1 MMDEIARKAVDEAL
15 RKIREGRAFESEE
28 KKPQKDAEKKPQ
40 NAPEEEEK
48 KGKTARSLILSEAE
62 FEKQLQDFFLNKQ
75 RVRPPQKE
83 VRFVEKKDPYKDKR
97 VYVTCEITVH
107 NMPSDFFD
115 ALLKETLRQL
125 EQKDEYRIDVAL
137 VDLDT
142 IKEYNASTRGID
154 KITDVLSYPAADFA
168 SPLKL
173 REGAEGFLR
182 DDFSGLFQLGEII
195 ICRPVC
201 EAQARE
207 FGHSVEREMGYLFVH
222 GVLHLLGFDH
232 DTDEKYRQ
240 MRIVEEKVLA
250 RVGLKA

>member
-1 MMDEIARKAVDEAL
+1 MDEIARKAVDEAL
-15 RKIREGRAFESEE
+15 RKIREGRASEGKE
-28 KKPQKDAEKKPQ
+28 QKPQKDAEKKPQ
-40 NAPEEEEK
+40 EAPEGEK

-137 VDLDT
+137 VDTDT

-154 KITDVLSYPAADFA
+154 KIPDGRSYPAADFA

-207 FGHSVEREMGYLFVH
+207 FGHSVAREMGYLFVH

-240 MRIVEEKVLA
+240 MRIVEEKDLA

>member
-15 RKIREGRAFESEE
+15 RKIREGRASEGKE
-28 KKPQKDAEKKPQ
+28 QKPQKDAEKKPQ
-40 NAPEEEEK
+40 EAPEGENN
-48 KGKTARSLILSEAE
+48 GKTARSLILSEAE

>member
-1 MMDEIARKAVDEAL
+1 MDEIARKAVDEAL
-15 RKIREGRAFESEE
+15 RKIREGRASEGKE
-28 KKPQKDAEKKPQ
+28 QKPQKDAEKKPQ
-40 NAPEEEEK
+40 EAPEGEK

-83 VRFVEKKDPYKDKR
+83 VKFVEKKDPYKDKR

-137 VDLDT
+137 VDIDT

-154 KITDVLSYPAADFA
+154 KITDVLSYPAVDFA

-173 REGAEGFLR
+173 REGTEGFLR

-207 FGHSVEREMGYLFVH
+207 FVHSVEREMGYLFVH

>member
-1 MMDEIARKAVDEAL
+1 MDEIARKAVDEAL
-15 RKIREGRAFESEE
+15 RKIREGRASEGRE
-28 KKPQKDAEKKPQ
+28 QKPQKDAEKKPQ
-40 NAPEEEEK
+40 NAPEGEK

-173 REGAEGFLR
+173 REGTEGFLR

>member
-1 MMDEIARKAVDEAL
+1 MDEIARKAVDEAL
-15 RKIREGRAFESEE
+15 RKIREGRASEGKE
-28 KKPQKDAEKKPQ
+28 QKPQKDAEKKPQ
-40 NAPEEEEK
+40 EAPEEEK

-107 NMPSDFFD
+107 NMPSDLFD

-125 EQKDEYRIDVAL
+125 DQKDEYRIDVAL

-173 REGAEGFLR
+173 REGTEGFLR

>member
-15 RKIREGRAFESEE
+15 RKIREGRASEGKE
-28 KKPQKDAEKKPQ
+28 QKPQKDAEKKPQ
-40 NAPEEEEK
+40 EAPEEEK

-83 VRFVEKKDPYKDKR
+83 VKFVEKKDPYKDKR

-137 VDLDT
+137 VDIDT

-154 KITDVLSYPAADFA
+154 KITDVLSYPAVDFA

-173 REGAEGFLR
+173 REGTEGFLR

>member
-1 MMDEIARKAVDEAL
+1 MDEIARKAVDEAL
-15 RKIREGRAFESEE
+15 RKIREGRASEGKE
-28 KKPQKDAEKKPQ
+28 QKPQKDAEKKPQ
-40 NAPEEEEK
+40 EAHAEEK

-83 VRFVEKKDPYKDKR
+83 VKFVEKKDPYKDKR

-154 KITDVLSYPAADFA
+154 KITDVLSYPAVDFA

-173 REGAEGFLR
+173 REGTEGFLR

>member
-40 NAPEEEEK
+40 EAHAEEK

-83 VRFVEKKDPYKDKR
+83 VKFVEKKDPYKDKR

-154 KITDVLSYPAADFA
+154 KITDVLSYPAVDFA

-173 REGAEGFLR
+173 REGTEGFLR

>member
-15 RKIREGRAFESEE
+15 RKIREGRAPEGKEQ
-28 KKPQKDAEKKPQ
+28 KPQKDAEKKPQ
-40 NAPEEEEK
+40 QAPEGEK

-137 VDLDT
+137 VDIDT

-154 KITDVLSYPAADFA
+154 KITDVLSYPAVDFA

-173 REGAEGFLR
+173 REGTEGFLR

>member
-1 MMDEIARKAVDEAL
+1 MDEIARKAVDEAL
-15 RKIREGRAFESEE
+15 RKIREGRASENKE
-28 KKPQKDAEKKPQ
+28 QKPQKDAEKKPQ
-40 NAPEEEEK
+40 EAPEGEK

-154 KITDVLSYPAADFA
+154 KITDVLSYPAVDFA

-240 MRIVEEKVLA
+240 MRIVEEKVLV

>member
-15 RKIREGRAFESEE
+15 RKIREGRASEGKE
-28 KKPQKDAEKKPQ
+28 QKPQKDAEKKPQ
-40 NAPEEEEK
+40 EAPEEEK

-83 VRFVEKKDPYKDKR
+83 VRFVEKKDPYRDKR

-125 EQKDEYRIDVAL
+125 DQKDEYRIDVAL

-173 REGAEGFLR
+173 REGTEGFLR

>member
-15 RKIREGRAFESEE
+15 RKIREGRASENKE
-28 KKPQKDAEKKPQ
+28 QKPQKDAEKKPQ
-40 NAPEEEEK
+40 EAPEEEK

-173 REGAEGFLR
+173 REGTEGFLR

>member
-1 MMDEIARKAVDEAL
+1 MDEIARKAVDEAL
-15 RKIREGRAFESEE
+15 RKIREGRASEGKE
-28 KKPQKDAEKKPQ
+28 QKPQKDAEKKPQ
-40 NAPEEEEK
+40 EAPEGKK

-137 VDLDT
+137 VDIDT

-173 REGAEGFLR
+173 REGTEGFLR

>member
-15 RKIREGRAFESEE
+15 RKIREGRASEGKE
-28 KKPQKDAEKKPQ
+28 QKPQKDAEKKPQ
-40 NAPEEEEK
+40 EAPEGEK

-137 VDLDT
+137 VDIDT

-182 DDFSGLFQLGEII
+182 DDFSGLLQLGEII

>member
-15 RKIREGRAFESEE
+15 RKIREGRASEGKE
-28 KKPQKDAEKKPQ
+28 QKPQKDAEKKPQ
-40 NAPEEEEK
+40 EAPEGEK

-154 KITDVLSYPAADFA
+154 KITDVLSYPAGDFA

-173 REGAEGFLR
+173 REGTEGFLR

>member
-1 MMDEIARKAVDEAL
+1 MDEIARKAVDEAL

-40 NAPEEEEK
+40 EAHAEEK

-83 VRFVEKKDPYKDKR
+83 VKFVEKKDPYKDKR
-97 VYVTCEITVH
+97 VHVTCEITVH

-154 KITDVLSYPAADFA
+154 KITDVLSYPAVDFA

-173 REGAEGFLR
+173 REGTEGFLR

>member
-83 VRFVEKKDPYKDKR
+83 VKFVEKKDPYKDKR
-97 VYVTCEITVH
+97 VHVTCEITVH

-154 KITDVLSYPAADFA
+154 KITDVLSYPAVDFA

-173 REGAEGFLR
+173 REGTEGFLR

>member
-28 KKPQKDAEKKPQ
+28 KKPQKDAEKKLQ
-40 NAPEEEEK
+40 NAPEEEK

-83 VRFVEKKDPYKDKR
+83 VKFVEKKDPYKDKR

-154 KITDVLSYPAADFA
+154 KITDVLSYPAVDFA

-173 REGAEGFLR
+173 REGTEGFLR

>member
-1 MMDEIARKAVDEAL
+1 MDEIARKAVDEAL

-83 VRFVEKKDPYKDKR
+83 VKFVEKKDPYKDKR

-168 SPLKL
+168 APLKL

>member
-15 RKIREGRAFESEE
+15 RKIREGRASEGKE
-28 KKPQKDAEKKPQ
+28 QKSQKDAEKKPQ
-40 NAPEEEEK
+40 QAPEGEK

-137 VDLDT
+137 VDIDT

-173 REGAEGFLR
+173 REGTEGFLR

>member
-15 RKIREGRAFESEE
+15 RKIREGRASENKE
-28 KKPQKDAEKKPQ
+28 QKPQKDAEKKPQ
-40 NAPEEEEK
+40 EAPEGEK

-207 FGHSVEREMGYLFVH
+207 FGHSVEREMGYFFVH
-222 GVLHLLGFDH
+222 GVLHLLGFGH

>member
-15 RKIREGRAFESEE
+15 RKIREGRASEGKE
-28 KKPQKDAEKKPQ
+28 QKPQKDAEKKPQ
-40 NAPEEEEK
+40 EAPEGENN
-48 KGKTARSLILSEAE
+48 GKTARSLILSEAE

-173 REGAEGFLR
+173 REGTEGFLR

>member
-15 RKIREGRAFESEE
+15 RKIREGRASEGKE
-28 KKPQKDAEKKPQ
+28 QKPQKDAEKKPQ
-40 NAPEEEEK
+40 EAPEEEK

-125 EQKDEYRIDVAL
+125 DQKDEYRIDVAL

-173 REGAEGFLR
+173 REGTEGFLR

>member
-15 RKIREGRAFESEE
+15 RKIREGRASEGKE
-28 KKPQKDAEKKPQ
+28 QKPQKDAEKKPQ
-40 NAPEEEEK
+40 EAPEGAK

-137 VDLDT
+137 VDIDT

-173 REGAEGFLR
+173 REGTEGFLR

>member
-1 MMDEIARKAVDEAL
+1 MDEIARKAVDEAL
-15 RKIREGRAFESEE
+15 RKIREGRASEGKE
-28 KKPQKDAEKKPQ
+28 QKPQKDAEKKPQ
-40 NAPEEEEK
+40 NAPEEGEK

-97 VYVTCEITVH
+97 VHVTCEITVH

-154 KITDVLSYPAADFA
+154 KITDVLSYPAVDFA

-173 REGAEGFLR
+173 REGTEGFLR

>member
-1 MMDEIARKAVDEAL
+1 MDEIARKAVDEAL
-15 RKIREGRAFESEE
+15 RKIREGRASEGKE
-28 KKPQKDAEKKPQ
+28 QKPQKDAEKKPQ
-40 NAPEEEEK
+40 EAPEGEK

-115 ALLKETLRQL
+115 ALLKETRRQL

-154 KITDVLSYPAADFA
+154 KITDVLSYPAVDFA

-173 REGAEGFLR
+173 REGTEGFLR

>member
-1 MMDEIARKAVDEAL
+1 MDEIARKAVDEAL
-15 RKIREGRAFESEE
+15 RKIREGRASESKEQ
-28 KKPQKDAEKKPQ
+28 KPQKDAEKKPQ
-40 NAPEEEEK
+40 EVPEGEK
-48 KGKTARSLILSEAE
+48 KGKTARPLILSEAE

-137 VDLDT
+137 VDIDT

>member
-15 RKIREGRAFESEE
+15 RKIREGRASEGKE
-28 KKPQKDAEKKPQ
+28 QKPQKDAEKKPQ
-40 NAPEEEEK
+40 EAPEGEK

-83 VRFVEKKDPYKDKR
+83 VKFVEKKDPYKDKR

-107 NMPSDFFD
+107 NMLSDFFD

-173 REGAEGFLR
+173 REGTEGFLR

>member
-1 MMDEIARKAVDEAL
+1 MMYEIARKAVDEAL
-15 RKIREGRAFESEE
+15 RKIREGRASEGKE
-28 KKPQKDAEKKPQ
+28 QKPQKDAEKKPQ
-40 NAPEEEEK
+40 EAPEEEK

-83 VRFVEKKDPYKDKR
+83 VKFVEKKDPYKDKR

-154 KITDVLSYPAADFA
+154 KITDVLSYPAVDFA

-173 REGAEGFLR
+173 REGTEGFLR

>member
-15 RKIREGRAFESEE
+15 RKIREGRASEGKE
-28 KKPQKDAEKKPQ
+28 QKPQKDAEKKPQ
-40 NAPEEEEK
+40 EAPEGEK
-48 KGKTARSLILSEAE
+48 KGKTVRSLILSEAE

-125 EQKDEYRIDVAL
+125 DQKDEYRIDVAL